1 MESLKAAGY
10 VFLAT
15 LVTALVIV
23 CLVSLPLQIAMI
35 IIGAKYKDE
44 CSVEPL
50 IPIYLIVAGAFGLVA
65 NCCSCGIRYQE
76 GGQSEERS
84 VNPMQLVVQ
93 LFIFAWFV
101 CGNVWIYTN
110 YQPNYDDTESAEYCN
125 KTLYL
130 FAFWATTSYH
140 IITGLVLTCLCV
152 AGVCAATKTCLQ
164 YMSIYP

>member
-1 MESLKAAGY
+1 MLNRLKLCLLTDNALEC
-10 VFLAT
+10 VF
-15 LVTALVIV
+15 
-23 CLVSLPLQIAMI
+23 
-35 IIGAKYKDE
+35 IGAKYKDE
-44 CSVEPL
+44 CPEEPL

-110 YQPNYDDTESAEYCN
+110 YQPNYDDAESTEYCN

-130 FAFWATTSYH
+130 FAFWATNSCYV
-140 IITGLVLTCLCV
+140 IFVLVLICFCV
-152 AGVCAATKTCLQ
+152 TVAFAVRMICFARKE
-164 YMSIYP
+164 